1 MKTKLLCVFF
11 YYLIAPA
18 FSQNRDDLAI
28 SHIPDYLIEQAQDIT
43 RSEEIVFTVK
53 SIKEGKLSHKKAV
66 TIYSGSSDA
75 NLVVVPYDN
84 DTKVGK
90 IKAYL
95 YDAFG
100 HLIRKISNSEIND
113 IPAND
118 GISIAMD
125 NRLKYIKVNHNE
137 YPYTLIFE
145 YEQNLRGAYYSIFP
159 DWNIQ
164 NYHSAVQSSSFRVE
178 IPTDLQFYYKQ
189 LNTDIVP
196 SEVVVGNQK
205 IYHWRIENLPAVK
218 PEPYSPPYTS
228 ILPIV
233 MCSPHEFEFDGYK
246 GSMASWED
254 YGHFMNELYQDRDI
268 LPDALLSEVKN
279 LTKNAQTP
287 QEKIQLLYDYLQE
300 NTRYVSVQLGIGGWQ
315 PFDAEYVYKNKYGDC
330 KALTNYMK
338 ALLQAVDI
346 KAYPVLIK
354 SGELSYDVTED
365 FTTPK
370 FNHVILHAP
379 SEALWLE
386 CTSKSFPINYIGSN
400 NADRNALLITEE
412 GGQLIRTPRLTENI
426 ESNTVDITLKEDGSA
441 SLSGVN
447 QTSHERHEW
456 YRWMANESPK
466 QQQES
471 FIQNSTLPSFDIQQL
486 DIKVAP
492 ERPVAKMNY
501 DLEVARYASRGGK
514 RLFVPLNAINPF
526 TDIPPE
532 VEARKYPIQLKNNFI
547 ELDTIQI
554 NFPEGFEVESIP
566 EDHFTTNSD
575 FASYEIKVEQKGKQ
589 LLYTRKLAVKAK
601 TLPADNYEAFRQLFL
616 DVAKKDKMKVVLVKK
631 KT

>member
-1 MKTKLLCVFF
+1 MKTNLFSLFFCLLAVTA
-11 YYLIAPA
+11 L
-18 FSQNRDDLAI
+18 SQNREDLAT
-28 SHIPDYLIEQAQDIT
+28 SRIPDYLEKNAQDIV
-43 RSEEIVFTVK
+43 RSEKIIFTVK

-66 TIYSGSSDA
+66 TIYSGSSNA
-75 NLVVVPYDN
+75 NLVVVPYDG
-84 DTKVGK
+84 DTKVVK
-90 IKAYL
+90 LKAYL

-100 HLIRKISNSEIND
+100 HLIRKISNAEIND
-113 IPAND
+113 IAAND

-137 YPYTLIFE
+137 YPYTLVYE

-164 NYHSAVQSSSFRVE
+164 DYHSAVQYSSFRVE
-178 IPTDLQFYYKQ
+178 IPKELQFHYKQ
-189 LNTDIVP
+189 LNTNIVP
-196 SEVVVGNQK
+196 SEIAMGNQK
-205 IYHWRIENLPAVK
+205 IYHWRVENLPAIK

-233 MCSPHEFEFDGYK
+233 MCSPHEFEFEGYK

-268 LPDALLSEVKN
+268 LPEALLSEVKD

-315 PFDAEYVYKNKYGDC
+315 PFDAAYVYKNKYGDC

-338 ALLQAVDI
+338 ALLRAVDI

-379 SEALWLE
+379 SEELWLE
-386 CTSKSFPINYIGSN
+386 CTSKSYPLNYIGSN

-412 GGQLIRTPRLTENI
+412 GGQLIRTPSLSDNI
-426 ESNTVDITLKEDGSA
+426 ESNKVIITLAEDGSA
-441 SLSGVN
+441 SLQGSN
-447 QTSHERHEW
+447 KTSHERHEW
-456 YRWMANESPK
+456 YRWIANESPK
-466 QQQES
+466 QQQEY
-471 FIQNSTLPSFDIQQL
+471 FVQKSTLPSFDFQHLNIN
-486 DIKVAP
+486 VAP
-492 ERPVAKMNY
+492 EKPRAEMDY
-501 DLEVARYASRGGK
+501 ELQVARYASKGGK

-526 TDIPPE
+526 TEIPPE
-532 VEARKYPIQLKNNFI
+532 AEDRKYPIQLKSNFI
-547 ELDTIQI
+547 EYDTIQI
-554 NFPEGFEVESIP
+554 NFPKGFEVESIP
-566 EDHFTTNSD
+566 EEKFETSSD
-575 FASYEIKVEQKGKQ
+575 FATYEIKIEQKEKQ
-589 LLYTRKLAVKAK
+589 LLYTRKLEVTAQ
-601 TLPADNYEAFRQLFL
+601 TMPADNYEAFRQLFL
-616 DVAKKDKMKVVLVKK
+616 EVAKKDKMKVVLVKK